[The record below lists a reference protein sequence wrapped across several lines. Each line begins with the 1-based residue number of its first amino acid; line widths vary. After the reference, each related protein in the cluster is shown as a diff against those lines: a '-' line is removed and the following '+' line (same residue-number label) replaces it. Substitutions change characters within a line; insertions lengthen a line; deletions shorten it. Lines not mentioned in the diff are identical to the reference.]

1 VFGDVTFAQAPF
13 AALGGATVLSS
24 VDEAATAADSVEQ
37 ETRAGAV
44 VQEFLA
50 ASEAFVS
57 LNNIMTAVQA
67 ELATATAAQNFAASN
82 LLATQAE
89 TATGTD
95 APAAAPSTFLAS
107 QAETATATDAPSAIA
122 NLLAAIA
129 EIATGSDTNAGG
141 LLILVSVAESATGN
155 AVATATTSVRAS
167 VAELA
172 SGLDAYAKVKDANV
186 YPAGLQL
193 TVSVGNV
200 LVWGTI
206 PTDQTPPDPNWQNI
220 PT

>member
-1 VFGDVTFAQAPF
+1 
-13 AALGGATVLSS
+13 LSS
-24 VDEAATAADSVEQ
+24 VSEAATAADSVDQ
-37 ETRAGAV
+37 ETRAGALI
-44 VQEFLA
+44 QEFLA
-50 ASEAFVS
+50 ATATFVS
-57 LNNIMTAVQA
+57 LNNIMVAARA
-67 ELATATAAQNFAASN
+67 ESATATDVVAAAPSNF
-82 LLATQAE
+82 LATQAE

-95 APAAAPSTFLAS
+95 AVAAAPSTFFAS
-107 QAETATATDAPSAIA
+107 RAESATATDAPSAIA

-129 EIATGSDTNAGG
+129 EISTASDEINAGRG
-141 LLILVSVAESATGN
+141 FFVTVTESAAG
-155 AVATATTSVRAS
+155 TATQTVTANFSGS
-167 VAELA
+167 IQELA
-172 SGLDAYAKVKDANV
+172 SGLDAYDKLKIANV

>member
-1 VFGDVTFAQAPF
+1 VFGDVAFAQAPF

-24 VDEAATAADSVEQ
+24 VSEAATAADSVAQ
-37 ETRAGAV
+37 ETRAGALI
-44 VQEFLA
+44 QEAIA
-50 ASEAFVS
+50 AAETFVS
-57 LNNIMTAVQA
+57 LNNIMTAVRA
-67 ELATATAAQNFAASN
+67 ELATATDTAATAPSN

-95 APAAAPSTFLAS
+95 TQTVIGTMRAS
-107 QAETATATDAPSAIA
+107 ISELATATDAPSAIA

-129 EIATGSDTNAGG
+129 EISTATDAVAGG
-141 LLILVSVAESATGN
+141 TLFQVTITESAVGSHTQS
-155 AVATATTSVRAS
+155 ATARFNGSIQ
-167 VAELA
+167 ELA

-186 YPAGLQL
+186 YPAGIQL
-193 TVSVGNV
+193 NVYVGQV

-206 PTDQTPPDPNWQNI
+206 PTGQTPPAPDWTEI

>member
-1 VFGDVTFAQAPF
+1 MFGDVAFAQAPF

-24 VDEAATAADSVEQ
+24 VSEAATAADSVAQ
-37 ETRAGAV
+37 ETRAGALI
-44 VQEFLA
+44 QEFLA

-57 LNNIMTAVQA
+57 LNNIMTAVRA
-67 ELATATAAQNFAASN
+67 EIATATDTVATAPSNF
-82 LLATQAE
+82 LATQAE
-89 TATGTD
+89 IATGTD
-95 APAAAPSTFLAS
+95 TVAAAPSTFFAS
-107 QAETATATDAPSAIA
+107 RAESATATDASSAIA

-129 EIATGSDTNAGG
+129 EISTASDAVNGG
-141 LLILVSVAESATGN
+141 RVFPVTVTESAVGSHTQS
-155 AVATATTSVRAS
+155 ATANFRGSIQ
-167 VAELA
+167 ELA
-172 SGLDAYAKVKDANV
+172 SGLDAYDKLKIANV